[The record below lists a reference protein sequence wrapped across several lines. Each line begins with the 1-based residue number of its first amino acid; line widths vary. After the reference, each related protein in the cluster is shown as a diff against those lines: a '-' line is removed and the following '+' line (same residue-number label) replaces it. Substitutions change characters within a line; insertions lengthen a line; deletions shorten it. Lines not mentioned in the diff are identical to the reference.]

1 MKKVSGKG
9 AGAGRK
15 PRVHGIGGVFFK
27 SKDPDALAKWYREHL
42 DFEIADWGGTLFSWK
57 RIDTKA
63 IGRTVWAP
71 FNQDTQYFAP
81 SDKPFM
87 INLRVDDLDATLGE
101 LRVEGCHVL
110 DRREDSAQG
119 KFGYVID
126 PEGTLL
132 ELWQSS
138 ADDASSGSSG

>member
-1 MKKVSGKG
+1 
-9 AGAGRK
+9 
-15 PRVHGIGGVFFK
+15 
-27 SKDPDALAKWYREHL
+27 
-42 DFEIADWGGTLFSWK
+42 
-57 RIDTKA
+57 
-63 IGRTVWAP
+63 
-71 FNQDTQYFAP
+71 
-81 SDKPFM
+81 M

>member
-1 MKKVSGKG
+1 MKKATGKG
-9 AGAGRK
+9 GDAGRK

-27 SKDPDALAKWYREHL
+27 SKDPEALARWYREHL
-42 DFEIADWGGTLFSWK
+42 DFEIAGWGGAQFKWK
-57 RIDTKA
+57 RADTRG

-71 FNQDTQYFAP
+71 FTQGTQYFAP
-81 SDKPFM
+81 SDKSYM

-101 LRVEGCHVL
+101 LRVEGCQVL

-119 KFGYVID
+119 EFGYVLD

-132 ELWQSS
+132 ELWQPS
-138 ADDASSGSSG
+138 ADDAASGTD